1 MKGLIELLNIDEENG
16 GDYVVNTPFAFK
28 PSEDDDEEL
37 INEISYSDFKNDDS
51 STVKQKINN
60 SINEVNKQL
69 YKLEQSVKQTMKL
82 KTETN
87 TENKVFYKN
96 TFGKFNKIQE
106 RLNRLSHN
114 IRELSK

>member
-1 MKGLIELLNIDEENG
+1 MELLIDEENG
-16 GDYVVNTPFAFK
+16 GDYVVNTPFAFT
-28 PSEDDDEEL
+28 SDEDDEDL
-37 INEISYSDFKNDDS
+37 IKEVSYSEFKNDDS

-69 YKLEQSVKQTMKL
+69 YKLEQSVKQTMRL

>member
-1 MKGLIELLNIDEENG
+1 MKKLIELLNIDEENE
-16 GDYVVNTPFAFK
+16 GDYVISTPYAFK
-28 PSEDDDEEL
+28 PNEDDDEL

-51 STVKQKINN
+51 STFKQKINN

-69 YKLEQSVKQTMKL
+69 HRLEQSVKQSIKL
-82 KTETN
+82 KTEMN
-87 TENKVFYKN
+87 AENKVFYKS
-96 TFGKFNKIQE
+96 TVGKFNKIQE